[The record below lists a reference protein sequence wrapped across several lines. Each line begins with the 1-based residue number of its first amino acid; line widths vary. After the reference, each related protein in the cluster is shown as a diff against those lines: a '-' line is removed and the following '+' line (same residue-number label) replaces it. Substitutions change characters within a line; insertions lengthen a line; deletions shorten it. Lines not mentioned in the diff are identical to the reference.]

1 MSELNGAIGASL
13 DAFFCQLRACGVR
26 EAVVSPGSRSTPL
39 AMKAL
44 EHLEYVWVDVD
55 ERGAAFFALGMA
67 KASGRPVPLICT
79 SGTAVANWYPAVL
92 EAEAARIPLLLLS
105 ADRPAHLQ
113 NVGAPQTT
121 NQVEMFGSHVRLFRN
136 MPEMT
141 GTSASEGE
149 GWHSDF
155 AAAAREAVEVA
166 CGWQGELP
174 GAVQLNFP
182 FNEPL
187 KPAPFSPLRHCEEG
201 EIAITRSGESE
212 SSLSRPERRSYERC
226 EAPNTSDT
234 TCLLA
239 MTDGVCK
246 DEGGGDGVENV
257 LDALEGLPVVI
268 LAGEN
273 SGADPRDAE
282 ALLEIARFFNAPI
295 LADPLSQMRAHTDP
309 LIVTHY
315 DAICTHEGEPEPA
328 AIIRFGPWGVSKR
341 MVTSLSRRAPVH
353 IAIDP
358 HEPLDYTH
366 TTTHALRA
374 RPRDI
379 AAVLTNR
386 TSSERSSVLE
396 QWREADQRAHER
408 LAAVAQ
414 AGDDFEGSY
423 VAKMLELIPDNSTLW
438 AGNSMAIRA
447 LDTFMEYSPV
457 RVLANRGLNGIDGTT
472 SSALGAHTALA
483 PAPTT
488 LLVGDL
494 TLLHDL
500 NAFALTEELRRHGN
514 TAPFIVIC
522 LNNGGGAIFDM
533 LPQRSTEPYFERL
546 FLTPHSADFG
556 GLAQM
561 FGIDY
566 TCTSTVSD
574 FESAYSA
581 ALARGGVSLIDIFL
595 PLAGVPER
603 YERFW

>member
-1 MSELNGAIGASL
+1 MSENAAVGAVL
-13 DAFFCQLRACGVR
+13 DAFFCQLCACGVR

-44 EHLEYVWVDVD
+44 EHLEQVWVDVD

-121 NQVEMFGSHVRLFRN
+121 NQQEMFGSHVRLFKH
-136 MPEMT
+136 MPEM
-141 GTSASEGE
+141 SSVNADEGE
-149 GWHSDF
+149 KWQGDF
-155 AAAAREAVEVA
+155 AAAAREAVAVA
-166 CGWQGELP
+166 CGQQGGLP

-187 KPAPFSPLRHCEEG
+187 KPAPSTGAVPDCVRPIEPEDTTLTVEG
-201 EIAITRSGESE
+201 ES
-212 SSLSRPERRSYERC
+212 
-226 EAPNTSDT
+226 
-234 TCLLA
+234 
-239 MTDGVCK
+239 
-246 DEGGGDGVENV
+246 V
-257 LDALEGLPVVI
+257 LDALKALPVVI

-273 SGADPRDAE
+273 SGADPRDAD
-282 ALLEIARFFNAPI
+282 AMLEIACFLGAPI

-309 LIVTHY
+309 HIVTNY

-341 MVTSLSRRAPVH
+341 MVTSLSSRAPVH

-379 AAVLTNR
+379 AAVLKNYELT
-386 TSSERSSVLE
+386 ERPSVLS
-396 QWREADQRAHER
+396 QWREADRRAHER
-408 LAAVAQ
+408 LATVTQ

-447 LDTFMEYSPV
+447 LDTFMEHVPV

-500 NAFALTEELRRHGN
+500 NAFALAPELRRAGVN
-514 TAPFIVIC
+514 APFVVVC
-522 LNNGGGAIFDM
+522 LNNNGGAIFDM

-546 FLTPHSADFG
+546 FLTPQEVDFAG
-556 GLAQM
+556 VAQM
-561 FGIDY
+561 FGVDY
-566 TCTSTVSD
+566 AKVETVAD
-574 FESAYSA
+574 FARSYSEA
-581 ALARGGVSLIDIFL
+581 VERAGISLIDVRV

-603 YERFW
+603 YARFW